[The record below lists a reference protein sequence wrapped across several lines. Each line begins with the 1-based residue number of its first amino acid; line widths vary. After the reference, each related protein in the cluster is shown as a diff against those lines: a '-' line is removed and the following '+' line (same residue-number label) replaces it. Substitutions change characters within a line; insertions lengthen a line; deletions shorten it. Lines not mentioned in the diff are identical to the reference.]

1 MSSLFDGTEYMDDIE
16 KIYDQMETNCPN
28 PRSTSKELWKLRCA
42 CHIAPHNRAPET
54 LIEKAVAM
62 LAENG
67 YMYEW
72 FNQCPTAS
80 GITDSS
86 RDRRSNVDLVRWL
99 ESTRRAH
106 LVELKWES
114 DDPPSALRQ
123 ILGYGAAYIFCRVH
137 KGSLTFPA
145 ESLIEM
151 NARHVSLEVIAPPHF
166 YHGYDERARI
176 ARMSQTLDEFAGS
189 KINGLSMSLKAL
201 AFPEEFKVP
210 PFGNGEEVKNKC
222 DSRQLTAEGRKVR
235 DAFDKLAPVWPTS

>member
-1 MSSLFDGTEYMDDIE
+1 MGSLFDGTDGMENIREIYNQMD
-16 KIYDQMETNCPN
+16 TNCPN

-80 GITDSS
+80 GINDSS
-86 RDRRSNVDLVRWL
+86 RNRHSNVDLVHWS
-99 ESTRRAH
+99 ESDRHVR

-123 ILGYGAAYIFCRVH
+123 ILRYGAAYIFCRVH

-145 ESLIEM
+145 ESLMEKNIL
-151 NARHVSLEVIAPPHF
+151 HVSLEVVAPAPYYF
-166 YHGYDERARI
+166 GYNLQDRI
-176 ARMSQTLDEFAGS
+176 AQMSAALDKFVDS
-189 KINGLSMSLKAL
+189 KINGLTMSLKVQ
-201 AFPEEFKVP
+201 AFPDGFQI
-210 PFGNGEEVKNKC
+210 PFADGGEVKQKC
-222 DSRQLTAEGRKVR
+222 GAPSLTPEGKAVR
-235 DAFDKLAPVWPTS
+235 DAFDNLTQVWPQS

>member
-1 MSSLFDGTEYMDDIE
+1 MGSLFNDTKFMDNITDIYNKLE
-16 KIYDQMETNCPN
+16 ANCPN
-28 PRSTSKELWKLRCA
+28 PRSTSRKLWELRRA
-42 CHIAPHNRAPET
+42 CDISSNKPET
-54 LIEKAVAM
+54 MLEKAVAM

-114 DDPPSALRQ
+114 DDPPSALKQ
-123 ILGYGAAYIFCRVH
+123 ILRYGAAYIFCRVH

-145 ESLIEM
+145 ASLIEL
-151 NARHVSLEVIAPPHF
+151 NARHVSLEIIAPRHF

-189 KINGLSMSLKAL
+189 KINGLSMSLNAL
-201 AFPEEFKVP
+201 AFPDEFQM
-210 PFGNGEEVKNKC
+210 PFKNGGEVMAKC
-222 DSRQLTAEGRKVR
+222 TSLTPEGRAVR
-235 DAFDKLAPVWPTS
+235 DAFNNLAPVWPTS